1 MFCEIGEGCS
11 IEPPHFMRIGQ
22 EGLINHYD
30 DFEDYLLDCLQNA
43 INNN

>member
-1 MFCEIGEGCS
+1 MKLEKDALLN
-11 IEPPHFMRIGQ
+11 PHFMRIGQ
-22 EGLINHYD
+22 EGLINRYD